1 MKSGWEHEGAFSQE
15 NEGMEEKLW
24 EYIDGMGTEAE
35 RSAIESLLVE
45 HAAWRAKYNELLEL
59 HSLMDASELEQPS
72 MRFTRNI
79 MEEIAKYHIAP
90 ATRNYI
96 NKKIIWGIA
105 AFFITVIVG
114 FLVYAFSQAVPNTNV
129 AGTGFG
135 GVDFSQID
143 YSRVFS
149 NNFVNAFMMLNIVL
163 GLLLLDHYL
172 AQQKKGW
179 QQKEAL

>member
-24 EYIDGMGTEAE
+24 EYIDGMGTAAE
-35 RSAIESLLVE
+35 RSAIENLLVE

-114 FLVYAFSQAVPNTNV
+114 FLVYAFSQAVPNTNI

-163 GLLLLDHYL
+163 GLLLLDRYL